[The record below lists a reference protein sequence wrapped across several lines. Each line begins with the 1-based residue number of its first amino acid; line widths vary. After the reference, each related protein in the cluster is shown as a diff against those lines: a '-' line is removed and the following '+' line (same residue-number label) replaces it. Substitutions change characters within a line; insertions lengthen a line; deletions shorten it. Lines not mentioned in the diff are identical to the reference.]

1 MSQCGKLTTNTGLK
15 TLYFH
20 VMSYISSGIAGNI
33 LACILYAYLHVHVY
47 PYTIINMII
56 HFCFFSKIQTT
67 HKSMHAHVH
76 LVNSMC
82 MPSDSWDVLDTPLKY
97 FVIIELQQNTHTHTS
112 ISLHTH
118 TDSTAYWFPL
128 NFLNIICLFFSASA
142 MPCPYCLRLWSN
154 MFCAKSPR
162 ADRHCLGIA
171 LLNDGNAVRRHWDS

>member
-20 VMSYISSGIAGNI
+20 VMSYISSEIAGNI
-33 LACILYAYLHVHVY
+33 LACILYVYLHVHVY

-82 MPSDSWDVLDTPLKY
+82 MPSDSWDVLDTPLKI
-97 FVIIELQQNTHTHTS
+97 FCNNRASAKHTHS
-112 ISLHTH
+112 YIYFIAYPHWLYCILISLELPQHH
-118 TDSTAYWFPL
+118 MS
-128 NFLNIICLFFSASA
+128 IFFSL
-142 MPCPYCLRLWSN
+142 C
-154 MFCAKSPR
+154 
-162 ADRHCLGIA
+162 HA
-171 LLNDGNAVRRHWDS
+171 LPLLSEIMI